1 MSMTVDGW
9 NLGMTSS
16 RYESGGRGAG
26 TISSGKGD
34 HGGVSYGTYQ
44 LSSAAGTLSE
54 YLASSRYG
62 VNFEGLAP
70 NSEAFNAKW
79 RQLAKEDP
87 AFRQDQHDFIRRTHY
102 DVQVSKLAAAGID
115 LRERGP
121 AVQDALW
128 STSVQFRELAPGI
141 FQRGLAEKF
150 GNDYELSELSDRQIV
165 EAVQDY
171 KYSHTAAL
179 FKSSPTYWDSL
190 RERALN
196 EKQDL
201 IELSEGRLPS
211 KAHGHSNSGR
221 DPLSDGRLS
230 SGERGEAVKQ
240 VQTQLAQLGLTGRDG
255 KPLHPDGDFGS
266 NTRYAV
272 EQFQRQ
278 HGLDVDGV
286 VGTNTRAALDQAVA
300 KQPSVQQA
308 VQKQESR
315 EPLLSD
321 PSHPQHA
328 LFADSVRELEKLG
341 ERGGFANRK
350 ELEQAAGQ
358 MALDAKVS
366 GLQRIDHVVPSTD
379 GRGLIGVQGEMND
392 PAMRRVYVD
401 REQAQAQPLQES
413 TRQMAD
419 EVQRQSQTQQ
429 MESRE
434 PVALSR

>member
-1 MSMTVDGW
+1 
-9 NLGMTSS
+9 MTSS

-26 TISSGKGD
+26 TISTGKGD

-54 YLASSRYG
+54 YLSSSRYG
-62 VNFEGLAP
+62 SEFKGLAP
-70 NSEAFNAKW
+70 NSDAFTARW
-79 RQLAKEDP
+79 RQLANEDP
-87 AFRQDQHDFIRRTHY
+87 AFGQDQHDFIRRTHY

-115 LRERGP
+115 LRDRGP

-128 STSVQFRELAPGI
+128 STSVQFRELTPGI
-141 FQRGLAEKF
+141 FQRGLSEKF
-150 GNDYELSELSDRQIV
+150 GDHYRLSELSDKQII

-171 KYSHTAAL
+171 KYSHTANL

-190 RERALN
+190 RARALD

-201 IELSEGRLPS
+201 IELSEGRLP
-211 KAHGHSNSGR
+211 ARTHVRNNGGH
-221 DPLSDGRLS
+221 DPLSDGRLTL
-230 SGERGEAVKQ
+230 GERGEVVKQ
-240 VQTQLAQLGLTGRDG
+240 MQGQLAHLGLTGRDG
-255 KPLHPDGDFGS
+255 KPLHPDGDFGP

-272 EQFQRQ
+272 KQFQRE

-286 VGTNTRAALDQAVA
+286 VGTKTRAALDQAVA
-300 KQPSVQQA
+300 KQSPLQQA
-308 VQKQESR
+308 ATKS

-321 PSHPQHA
+321 SSHPQHA
-328 LFADSVRELEKLG
+328 LYADSVRELEKLG

-358 MALDAKVS
+358 MAFEAKVS

-379 GRGLIGVQGEMND
+379 GRGLIGVQGELND
-392 PAMRRVYVD
+392 PAMRRVYLD

-429 MESRE
+429 VESRE
-434 PVALSR
+434 PVAMSR